1 MLRVVREL
9 TLKVLIRKNQIVH
22 ICGDGFNEI
31 FYDYCTIYT
40 NTESLD
46 CTLKPMLYIYYMS
59 VFFFFITV
67 LIRGM
72 IGSDLFLKDHFGIS
86 LG

>member
-9 TLKVLIRKNQIVH
+9 ILKVLIRKNQIVH

-40 NTESLD
+40 NIESLD

-59 VFFFFITV
+59 VFFFFHYSFNQRNDR
-67 LIRGM
+67 IR
-72 IGSDLFLKDHFGIS
+72 SVFERS
-86 LG
+86 LWY